1 MPGNPTKWQEFFLNV
16 GCKCN
21 SFVTILIPSM
31 VMILS
36 KFDFVLQ
43 CYSKETDLRNAP
55 SPTSHHSS
63 HVLPCRG
70 PVGST
75 NQDFFFRFETNDL
88 KRKNFSGFN

>member
-1 MPGNPTKWQEFFLNV
+1 MAGIFLNI

-36 KFDFVLQ
+36 KFDFVLL
-43 CYSKETDLRNAP
+43 CYSKETDLHNAP

-75 NQDFFFRFETNDL
+75 NQDFFSVLKPQTNDL